1 MRRAAKVGRRRQA
14 LARRLVQRQAVGIG
28 GGDVARDEL
37 LAAQRMG
44 KRVSFVPA
52 DMNHRLALDKAASKG
67 LSAPTDFRGAAHAAL
82 LPKP

>member
-1 MRRAAKVGRRRQA
+1 MVAVSHV
-14 LARRLVQRQAVGIG
+14 LVGIG